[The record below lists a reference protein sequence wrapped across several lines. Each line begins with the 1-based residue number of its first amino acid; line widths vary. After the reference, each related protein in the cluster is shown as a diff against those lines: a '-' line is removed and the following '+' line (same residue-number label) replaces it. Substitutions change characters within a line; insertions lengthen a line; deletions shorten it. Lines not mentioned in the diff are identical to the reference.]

1 MDNANLVKRLKS
13 ALDLLGE
20 INEGGE
26 STMYAN
32 KASDEIDEVIK
43 ELELGIDDGK

>member
-1 MDNANLVKRLKS
+1 MDNANLAKRLKT

-20 INEGGE
+20 ISEGGE

-32 KASDEIDEVIK
+32 KVSDEIESVIK